1 VPDDARI
8 NRRYWD
14 RSADE
19 YQAEHASQLNELDLA
34 WGVWGIPESEVNI
47 LGPVE
52 GKKILELGCGG
63 GQWSIFLSRHG
74 ARPTGLDNSRNQLLH
89 AKRLMADKH
98 TRFPLVNASA
108 EHLPFADAS
117 FDIVFCDHGA
127 MSFADPERTVPE
139 AARVLRP
146 NGLFAFNMVSP
157 FVFTCW
163 NESTDVIDPS
173 LHRVY
178 FDLRRFDYQEGF
190 VEYQLPYGAWIDVL
204 GRSGL
209 IVEDLIELQPPDDAT
224 TTYPDLVP
232 LDWARRWPAENIWK
246 ARKPSA

>member
-1 VPDDARI
+1 HQPAQGQALASAPSTLPTMSPGSSRRPRRSPVPDDARI

-19 YQAEHASQLNELDLA
+19 YQADHASQLNELDLA
-34 WGVWGIPESEVNI
+34 WGVWGIHESELNV
-47 LGPVE
+47 LGPIE
-52 GKKILELGCGG
+52 DKEILELGCGG

-89 AKRLMADKH
+89 ATRLMADKH

-117 FDIVFCDHGA
+117 FDIVFFDHGA

-146 NGLFAFNMVSP
+146 GGRFAFNMTTP
-157 FVFTCW
+157 LMHICW
-163 NESTDVIDPS
+163 NEETEALDER
-173 LHRVY
+173 LHATY
-178 FDLRRFDYQEGF
+178 FGMRRFDDDED
-190 VEYQLPYGAWIDVL
+190 VEFQLGYGDWIRL
-204 GRSGL
+204 FRRSG
-209 IVEDLIELQPPDDAT
+209 
-224 TTYPDLVP
+224 
-232 LDWARRWPAENIWK
+232 
-246 ARKPSA
+246 

>member
-1 VPDDARI
+1 
-8 NRRYWD
+8 
-14 RSADE
+14 
-19 YQAEHASQLNELDLA
+19 
-34 WGVWGIPESEVNI
+34 
-47 LGPVE
+47 
-52 GKKILELGCGG
+52 
-63 GQWSIFLSRHG
+63 
-74 ARPTGLDNSRNQLLH
+74 
-89 AKRLMADKH
+89 MADKH
-98 TRFPLVNASA
+98 VTFPIVNASA
-108 EHLPFADAS
+108 ERLPFADAS

-204 GRSGL
+204 RRSGL
-209 IVEDLIELQPPDDAT
+209 IVEDLIELQPSDGAT